1 MNSTLPRI
9 TVPAATTAV
18 VAWALKALA
27 IGTAG
32 GLDQSP
38 LESPLFFVG
47 LLAFLIAAASLA
59 WGVAA
64 ARPVVVRVLASVGA
78 IILVFATAA
87 VTSSVSQA
95 LAGSSTYWVWSEVS
109 LWIASLALLA
119 IVLRVRRGSTKPMS
133 AVPRAMA

>member
-9 TVPAATTAV
+9 TLPAAVIAV
-18 VAWALKALA
+18 VAWALKAIA
-27 IGTAG
+27 IGIAG

-38 LESPLFFVG
+38 LESPLFVVG
-47 LLAFLIAAASLA
+47 LLAFLAAAASLA
-59 WGVAA
+59 WGVTA
-64 ARPVVVRVLASVGA
+64 ARPVAVRAIASVGA

-87 VTSSVSQA
+87 VTSSAIDAAAQ
-95 LAGSSTYWVWSEVS
+95 STHWVWSEVS

-119 IVLRVRRGSTKPMS
+119 IVLRVRRGATKPVS